1 MAPSNSSNQ
10 TTVRLLLIL
19 MAALILFALVTYY
32 NRTHR
37 PPTPERFST
46 TLQPAAA
53 LDMSAQPHNIA
64 PPPAPSARGMPP
76 ARVAQVPIASE
87 PLTNELYRPVPGSG
101 GALQPKDSFPQ
112 DRLRPEDLLPKD
124 AANSRW
130 AQVNPAGQGDVKDQN
145 FLTAGH
151 HIGVDTVGQSLR
163 NSSHDIRSTPPNPR
177 YKISIWQQSTITP
190 DLSRRPLE

>member
-1 MAPSNSSNQ
+1 MATARNQ

-19 MAALILFALVTYY
+19 VAALVLFALVSYY
-32 NRTHR
+32 NRTR
-37 PPTPERFST
+37 RAPERFSAA
-46 TLQPAAA
+46 LQPAAA
-53 LDMSAQPHNIA
+53 LDMSGQPYN
-64 PPPAPSARGMPP
+64 PAPAPAPGARGLPTSGGQR
-76 ARVAQVPIASE
+76 AASVPLASE
-87 PLTNELYRPVPGSG
+87 PLSNEQYRPVPGGG
-101 GALQPKDSFPQ
+101 GAAAPKDSFPQ

-163 NSSHDIRSTPPNPR
+163 NASHDLRSEPANPR
-177 YKISIWQQSTITP
+177 YRVSIWQQSTITP